1 MRDDLPA
8 GEFDCA
14 IALPLV
20 ARRFGRLLR
29 EGADGSNAA
38 DHLGRGRAGLGVRL
52 LHVGRE
58 DADAAAEN
66 RRGDDDRRHG
76 EQRQQRE
83 PGGGVEQQRRSAD
96 GEDREAQRVGE
107 LLAEDELQR
116 RHVGPQPRG
125 DLAGVAAIEE
135 LDVLSQQRL
144 EDDAAQARAD
154 AFRAEIET
162 VVARERRAGFDEQ
175 DADHQEREL
184 VQSIEPS
191 SLNALVDDEPNDLR
205 VREPC
210 SDAEQN
216 EEHTGPIQPALG
228 PHDGR
233 DASKLAAHTV
243 HSPIFVSFSSMH
255 ASSSWN
261 LLPRSIGASH

>member
-1 MRDDLPA
+1 MFVGSITKNSSGKYVLHTGGSDYQLDDQSQA
-8 GEFDCA
+8 GKY
-14 IALPLV
+14 
-20 ARRFGRLLR
+20 
-29 EGADGSNAA
+29 DGKDVKVTGQLDNASNTI
-38 DHLGRGRAGLGVRL
+38 R
-52 LHVGRE
+52 
-58 DADAAAEN
+58 
-66 RRGDDDRRHG
+66 
-76 EQRQQRE
+76 
-83 PGGGVEQQRRSAD
+83 
-96 GEDREAQRVGE
+96 
-107 LLAEDELQR
+107 
-116 RHVGPQPRG
+116 
-125 DLAGVAAIEE
+125 
-135 LDVLSQQRL
+135 
-144 EDDAAQARAD
+144 
-154 AFRAEIET
+154 
-162 VVARERRAGFDEQ
+162 
-175 DADHQEREL
+175 